1 MTIPSVKTI
10 ATNIEWLSHIGD
22 STAIAKKI
30 RKVMEFWDHDDLVEY
45 VISTLEIDLP
55 SYMMLRSTLVHLQ
68 LWTIDR
74 LLECHGIECIQHRG
88 SQGAVLEYCNTGDTY
103 MSTVAYDHI
112 KSKFVVTSYGQWIE
126 RNDPNGTKY

>member
-10 ATNIEWLSHIGD
+10 KSIEWLSHIDD

-30 RKVMEFWDHDDLVEY
+30 RKVMEFRDHDDLVDY

-74 LLECHGIECIQHRG
+74 VLECHGIECIQRQDG
-88 SQGAVLEYCNTGDTY
+88 SQGVVLEYCNTGDTY

-112 KSKFVVTSYGQWIE
+112 KSKFLVTSYGQWIE
-126 RNDPNGTKY
+126 RNDNGTKY